1 MLKDSFCSS
10 PWHHLKIT
18 YNGDYKPC
26 RWGRDSSQ
34 LTQTD
39 NVSNSTIMQYYNSDE
54 MKQLRTQFLNG
65 SKPDICS
72 VCYYEES
79 NGKLNGRLKQLNKS
93 GVLIDHFDLSLRSSP
108 HYKNFLHSKQNQGHA
123 DYNPVDLQIDLGNTC
138 NSACI
143 MCNPVASSKL
153 QNDYKKLE
161 LLEPTLFKSSETYR
175 SWTRD
180 TELVDKFVEEAA
192 TLKNLRYIHFLGG
205 ETLYEESFYLICE
218 KLIETG
224 IAKDIA
230 VGTTTNGTIYN
241 TRLEKIIK
249 SFKEFHLGLSIES
262 VTKLNDYI
270 RYPSS
275 ISDVLD
281 VFSKFYQLRSYSN
294 LHLELRITPNIFTI
308 YEFDKLVEYMLENN
322 VMAESCN
329 ILYKPS
335 VLRMELMPENIRQEI
350 ISKLESI
357 CNKYNFSKSN
367 IVNIRNNDYI
377 QQVIADTTLDY
388 LNFLKSYPVI
398 EDIDGQRKDLI
409 KFLKAFESLR
419 DNSILNYAPHYEEF
433 LRHHGY

>member
-26 RWGRDSSQ
+26 RWGKDSSQ

-54 MKQLRTQFLNG
+54 MKQLRMQFLNG
-65 SKPDICS
+65 NKPDLCK

-79 NGKLNGRLKQLNKS
+79 SGKLNGRLKQLNKS
-93 GVLIDHFDLSLRSSP
+93 GVLLDQFDLSLRSSP
-108 HYKNFLHSKQNQGHA
+108 HYQNFLYSIEHQGQA

-153 QNDYKKLE
+153 QADYKKLE
-161 LLEPTLFKSSETYR
+161 LIEPTLFKSSTLYAP
-175 SWTRD
+175 WTRNPA
-180 TELVDKFVEEAA
+180 LVDKFVKEVSELPN
-192 TLKNLRYIHFLGG
+192 LKYIHFLGG

-218 KLIETG
+218 KLIEAG
-224 IAKDIA
+224 IAENITI
-230 VGTTTNGTIYN
+230 GTTTNGTIFN
-241 TRLEKIIK
+241 SRLEKIIK

-262 VTKLNDYI
+262 VTELNDYI
-270 RYPSS
+270 RYPSN
-275 ISDVLD
+275 IKDVLD
-281 VFSKFYQLRSYSN
+281 VFSKFYELRSHSN

-308 YEFDKLVEYMLENN
+308 YEFDQLVEYMLENN

-335 VLRMELMPENIRQEI
+335 VLRMELLPDDLRQEA
-350 ISKLESI
+350 ISKLEAL
-357 CNKYNFSKSN
+357 CNKHNFLKSN
-367 IVNIRNNDYI
+367 IVNIRNNDYVR
-377 QQVIADTTLDY
+377 QVISDATLDY
-388 LNFLKSYPVI
+388 LNFLKSYTVPDDV
-398 EDIDGQRKDLI
+398 EDQRKSLV

-419 DNSILNYAPHYEEF
+419 KNKIVDYAPNYEKF
-433 LRHHGY
+433 LRHYGY